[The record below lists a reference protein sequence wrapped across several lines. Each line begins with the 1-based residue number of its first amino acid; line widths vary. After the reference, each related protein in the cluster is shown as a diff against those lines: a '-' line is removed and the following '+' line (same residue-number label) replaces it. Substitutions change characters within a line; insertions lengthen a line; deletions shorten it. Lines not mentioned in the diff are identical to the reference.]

1 MGRGMTMPTTRT
13 ALHTNDVEMRI
24 GTDYPAPHDVPCRQR
39 SRRRVSDAF
48 GLSQFGVNLLEL
60 PAGAWSSQR
69 HWHERQDEF
78 VYVLE
83 GEVTLVTD
91 EGETVLTAGMIAGF
105 CAGEPDGHHLVN
117 RSNSLA
123 RVLEMGTRTPEQT
136 AHYPDIGM
144 TYRAGAGYSALA
156 RRPLH

>member
-1 MGRGMTMPTTRT
+1 MPTTRT
-13 ALHTNDVEMRI
+13 ALHTNDVEMHT

-39 SRRRVSDAF
+39 RRRRLSDAF

-60 PAGAWSSQR
+60 PPGAWSSQR

-91 EGETVLTAGMIAGF
+91 EGETILIAGMVAGF
-105 CAGEPDGHHLVN
+105 RAGEANGHHLTN
-117 RSNSLA
+117 RSNALA
-123 RVLEMGTRTPEQT
+123 RVLEMGTRTAEET
-136 AHYPDIGM
+136 ARYPDIGM
-144 TYRAGAGYSALA
+144 MYREDQGYSTLDG
-156 RRPLH
+156 RPLK